1 MLQERA
7 EIQNMVVVRHWALV
21 DLRRLYQAA
30 EHEDIDD
37 VKGPIG
43 SVPPSYNGVEH
54 PGGDTRLAIEP
65 APSESDD
72 SMALIKYQETP
83 LNQLDSSLEKAMA
96 KPNRI
101 LQNPDVNV
109 VDYLL
114 EEWTRLREL
123 GTKRQKKNEKYGAHY
138 ETDESDEFSSEG
150 EFERSQDIK
159 GRYITNGAGRP
170 SKNVK
175 NVRFR
180 ARVEDDSEELDRGKP
195 RNQYSSRHVLR
206 SDSSS
211 SSSSSASPPPPRSR
225 RSSDSGAQRY
235 RPQPPELADRTRRPY
250 TQPRDGVS
258 DRPGSDRPGSRGG
271 PPSPS
276 SQAPR
281 GMAMPNQHVHSSHPQ
296 SPGLRPPH
304 YNGQFPPQNVQYP
317 PPNGQHPPQNGQYQP
332 QTGQYPP
339 QNGYYPPPGPQRM
352 ASSGPYG
359 MPPSGYGLGQSP
371 QPGFQGPPRGP
382 PGLEHQAGGH
392 HHHHHSS
399 KKRDGAGGKPAE
411 AKKKEKSESKGV
423 KRGLLGA
430 GAVAGLLDL
439 LGGLDGI

>member
-1 MLQERA
+1 MPLRDRDLLQERA
-7 EIQNMVVVRHWALV
+7 EIQNMVVVRHWAIV
-21 DLRRLYQAA
+21 DLRRLYKAA
-30 EHEDIDD
+30 EHENIDD
-37 VKGPIG
+37 VKSPID
-43 SVPPSYNGVEH
+43 SAPPSYNGVEH

-65 APSESDD
+65 APFESDD
-72 SMALIKYQETP
+72 SKALVKYQETP
-83 LNQLDSSLEKAMA
+83 LNQLDSSLQKAIA
-96 KPNRI
+96 RPNRI

-123 GTKRQKKNEKYGAHY
+123 EKKWQKKSEKYGAHY
-138 ETDESDEFSSEG
+138 GTDESDDFSSEG
-150 EFERSQDIK
+150 EFQRSHDIK
-159 GRYITNGAGRP
+159 GRYITNGAGRAT
-170 SKNVK
+170 KNLK

-180 ARVEDDSEELDRGKP
+180 ARVEDDSEGSDKGKP
-195 RNQYSSRHVLR
+195 RNQQPSRHVLR
-206 SDSSS
+206 SDSSTS
-211 SSSSSASPPPPRSR
+211 SSSSPSPSPPRSR

-250 TQPRDGVS
+250 TQPRDG
-258 DRPGSDRPGSRGG
+258 GSDRPGSRGG

-276 SQAPR
+276 SQPPR
-281 GMAMPNQHVHSSHPQ
+281 GMNMPNQHLHNPHPQ

-304 YNGQFPPQNVQYP
+304 YNGQFPPQN
-317 PPNGQHPPQNGQYQP
+317 NQHPPQNGQY
-332 QTGQYPP
+332 PP
-339 QNGYYPPPGPQRM
+339 PNGYHPPPGPQRM

-359 MPPSGYGLGQSP
+359 MPPPGYGPGQQP

-382 PGLEHQAGGH
+382 PGPNQQAGG

-399 KKRDGAGGKPAE
+399 KKRDGAGGKPADG
-411 AKKKEKSESKGV
+411 KKKEKTEIKGV

-439 LGGLDGI
+439 LGGLDAI

>member
-1 MLQERA
+1 
-7 EIQNMVVVRHWALV
+7 MVVVRHWALV
-21 DLRRLYQAA
+21 DLRRLYEAA
-30 EHEDIDD
+30 EQEDVDDLRSPID
-37 VKGPIG
+37 
-43 SVPPSYNGVEH
+43 SAPPSHNGVEH

-65 APSESDD
+65 APLESDG
-72 SMALIKYQETP
+72 SKALIKYHETP
-83 LNQLDSSLEKAMA
+83 LYQLDSSLDKAMA
-96 KPNRI
+96 RPNRI
-101 LQNPDVNV
+101 LRNPDVNV

-123 GTKRQKKNEKYGAHY
+123 GKKRQKKNERYGAHY
-138 ETDESDEFSSEG
+138 ETDGSDDFSSEG
-150 EFERSQDIK
+150 EFERSQGVK
-159 GRYITNGAGRP
+159 GKYITNGAGRP

-180 ARVEDDSEELDRGKP
+180 ARVEDDSEASDKGKP
-195 RNQYSSRHVLR
+195 RNQQPSRHVLR

-211 SSSSSASPPPPRSR
+211 SSSSSPSPSPPRSR

-250 TQPRDGVS
+250 TQPRDG
-258 DRPGSDRPGSRGG
+258 GSDRPGSRGG

-276 SQAPR
+276 SQPPR
-281 GMAMPNQHVHSSHPQ
+281 AMAMPNQHLHSTQPQ

-304 YNGQFPPQNVQYP
+304 HNGQFPPQNGQHP
-317 PPNGQHPPQNGQYQP
+317 PQNGQHPPQNGQYPPPNGQFP
-332 QTGQYPP
+332 PPNGQYPP
-339 QNGYYPPPGPQRM
+339 QNGQFPPPKGYYPPSGPQRM

-359 MPPSGYGLGQSP
+359 MPPPGYGSGQQP
-371 QPGFQGPPRGP
+371 QPSFQGPPRGP
-382 PGLEHQAGGH
+382 PGPDHQTGGH

-411 AKKKEKSESKGV
+411 GKKKEKSEIKGV

-439 LGGLDGI
+439 LGGLDAI